1 MLRNYFEVDENTSVT
16 GFLREINEK
25 KNSQYIILDTD
36 KGHFVDLRN
45 IALNVTDSGEKLKNI
60 KKTLSKC
67 EGNTD
72 LEHLEHMIKCG
83 DIVIETSNGVYDFL
97 DAIDWILERGFD
109 FLDEPISNISKKEIY
124 ALEGDE
130 KISTAKRI
138 LLDNNINILPIIDS
152 DLNVVGEV
160 RTIDF
165 LASDLFSNDVSG
177 KSGFYNKKYKES
189 AMNMS
194 VSNLMNGK
202 PHLIDKNLK
211 IRDAVMLMSEKSLP
225 SVIVV
230 DSNKL
235 HSVIS
240 YKDVFKIIKNS
251 LDGSGYSIEFVGSSN
266 LYEDEF
272 DIIEKAAK
280 KSMEKISKISEYNN
294 LKITF
299 KVLGNTLGSHQK
311 KVHMKFLLLVG
322 KKVISIDK
330 EISTGTSDEVYNNK
344 KKDSWNIPQMA
355 SEAFRSLENK
365 VKSKKSRLKR

>member
-16 GFLREINEK
+16 GFLKEINEK

-36 KGHFVDLRN
+36 KGYFVDLRN

-67 EGNTD
+67 DGDTD
-72 LEHLEHMIKCG
+72 LEHLEHMIRCG
-83 DIVIETSNGVYDFL
+83 DIVIETNKGVYDFL
-97 DAIDWILERGFD
+97 DAIDWVLEQEFD
-109 FLDEPISNISKKEIY
+109 FLGKPLSSIDKKEIY

-130 KISTAKRI
+130 KISTAKKI
-138 LLDNNINILPIIDS
+138 LLDNKINILPIIDS
-152 DLNVVGEV
+152 DLNIVGEV

-165 LASDLFSNDVSG
+165 LASDLFSNNASG
-177 KSGFYNKKYKES
+177 KGGFYNERYKES
-189 AMNMS
+189 AKNMRT
-194 VSNLMNGK
+194 SNLMNSK
-202 PHLIDKNLK
+202 PHLMDKNSN
-211 IRDAVMLMSEKSLP
+211 IRDAVKLMSEKSL
-225 SVIVV
+225 SSIIIT

-235 HSVIS
+235 YSVIS
-240 YKDVFKIIKNS
+240 YKDVFKIIRDS
-251 LDGSGYSIEFVGSSN
+251 LSCPNYSIEFVGSSN

-280 KSMEKISKISEYNN
+280 KSMEKISKMSEYNN

-311 KVHMKFLLLVG
+311 KIHMKFLLSVG

-330 EISTGTSDEVYNNK
+330 EISTGTSDEVYNDK
-344 KKDSWNIPQMA
+344 KKDSWNTPQMA
-355 SEAFRSLENK
+355 SDAFKSLENI
-365 VKSKKSRLKR
+365 VKSKKNKLKR